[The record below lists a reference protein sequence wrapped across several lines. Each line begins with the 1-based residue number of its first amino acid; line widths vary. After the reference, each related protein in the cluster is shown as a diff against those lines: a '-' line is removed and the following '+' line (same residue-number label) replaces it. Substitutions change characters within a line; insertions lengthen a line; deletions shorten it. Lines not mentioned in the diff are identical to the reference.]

1 MKSFPVLS
9 FIIWFI
15 NTASSTCAQDIGSV
29 YGLDPLLYNG
39 RNYSF
44 SLSHETIGH
53 PFLHTQNYESGNV
66 LIRNEKFEDILL
78 NYDIYNQELIL
89 KYQDI
94 HGADNLIK
102 LSKAWLRGFYL
113 YSREFIS
120 LETENGQ
127 KEFFQ
132 VIGRDSLKVLY
143 HWEKK
148 MTLSKEVGKSN
159 YHFSEPGKAMYL
171 YKHGV
176 FYRFKNNKSF
186 IEYFEPDLR
195 DSIKKYLAQYKISVK
210 KASDE
215 NMLSLINHCNQLK
228 N

>member
-1 MKSFPVLS
+1 MNRFQA
-9 FIIWFI
+9 FITILLFI
-15 NTASSTCAQDIGSV
+15 SLASSTNAQEKSAI

-44 SLSHETIGH
+44 SLSNETIGH
-53 PFLHTQNYESGNV
+53 PFLHTQTYESGYV
-66 LIRNEKFEDILL
+66 VIRNEKFEDILL

-89 KYQDI
+89 KYQDL

-102 LSKAWLRGFYL
+102 LSKAWLRSFYL
-113 YSREFIS
+113 NNNEFVS

-127 KEFFQ
+127 ERFFQ
-132 VIGRDSLKVLY
+132 VIGRDSLKILY

-148 MTLSKEVGKSN
+148 MSLSKEVGKSN
-159 YHFSEPGKAMYL
+159 YHFSEPGKVMYL
-171 YKHGV
+171 FRNEV
-176 FYRFKNNKSF
+176 FYRFKNNNSF
-186 IEYFEPDLR
+186 IEYFEPGQKDL
-195 DSIKKYLAQYKISVK
+195 IKIHLAQYKINVK

-215 NMLSLINHCNQLK
+215 SMLNLINYCNHLR

>member
-1 MKSFPVLS
+1 MKNFPVFSLILLFISLS
-9 FIIWFI
+9 SL
-15 NTASSTCAQDIGSV
+15 TYAQDIGSV

-44 SLSHETIGH
+44 SLSNETIGH
-53 PFLHTQNYESGNV
+53 PFLNTQNYKTGYV
-66 LIRNEKFEDILL
+66 VIRNEKFEDILL

-89 KYQDI
+89 KYQDL

-102 LSKAWLRGFYL
+102 LSKAWLRSFYL
-113 YSREFIS
+113 NNNEFVS

-127 KEFFQ
+127 ERFFQ
-132 VIGRDSLKVLY
+132 VIGRDSLKILY

-148 MTLSKEVGKSN
+148 MSLSKEVGKSN
-159 YHFSEPGKAMYL
+159 YHFSEPGKVMYL
-171 YKHGV
+171 FRNEV
-176 FYRFKNNKSF
+176 FYRFKNNNSF
-186 IEYFEPDLR
+186 IEYFEPGQKDL
-195 DSIKKYLAQYKISVK
+195 IKIHLAQYKINVK

-215 NMLSLINHCNQLK
+215 SMLNLINYCNHLR